1 MMVCFTAF
9 VGCGTVSEQ
18 SKSQT
23 KVYKRKNLEMFEKGT
38 IGVIDGSI
46 YSEYSKELFPN
57 ATIDSYKS
65 FPDLFQCVKQGK
77 IDGFMLDTL
86 NYNAVKRSETG
97 LSYIAVPDYKVDI
110 GFAFGKN
117 DVGEFF
123 QNQMN
128 TFLDELRADGRLEK
142 IWEKW
147 CGDTEPTETL
157 EAPEFSEKAT
167 PLSICLDVSRKP
179 FVYLLNNEYAGFE
192 VEVLY
197 MFCEAYGYRPV
208 FEAAQW
214 SSGLVGLGT
223 GKYDVVSLGI
233 YITEERKESVNFS
246 DPYVSADV
254 IMVFYGGAE
263 EDTVFASIAESF
275 DKTFIRE
282 DRWKMIIEGIGI
294 TLFISIF
301 SVAGGSLFGFGLY
314 MLTRSENKILFKGAK
329 VFARIYGRII
339 AGTPELVILMILF
352 YVFFGES
359 NISGIFVSIL
369 GFVLIFGAFVYS
381 HLALTI
387 EGIDPGQMEAAYALG
402 YTKNKT
408 FFKILLP
415 QALKVFIPTYSS
427 QVVGLI
433 KATSVVGYIAVND
446 LTSVGDIIRSNTYE
460 AFFPLIAVAIIY
472 FMLTWIIS
480 KLLGAVGRRFDPKK
494 RKTSNFLKGVTR

>member
-1 MMVCFTAF
+1 MTVCFTAF
-9 VGCGTVSEQ
+9 IGCGTASEQ
-18 SKSQT
+18 SKSQA
-23 KVYKRKNLEMFEKGT
+23 KVNKRKNLEMFENGT

-46 YSEYSKELFPN
+46 YAEYSKELFPN

-97 LSYIAVPDYKVDI
+97 LSYISVPDYKVDI
-110 GFAFGKN
+110 GFAFAKN
-117 DVGEFF
+117 DSGEFF

-179 FVYLLNNEYAGFE
+179 FVYPLNNEYAGFE

-208 FEAAQW
+208 FETAQW

-223 GKYDVVSLGI
+223 GKYNVISLGI

-246 DPYVSADV
+246 EPYVSSDV
-254 IMVFYGGAE
+254 IMVFYEGAE
-263 EDTVFASIAESF
+263 EEAFTSVAESF

-282 DRWKMIIEGIGI
+282 DRWKMIVEGIGI

-301 SVAGGSLFGFGLY
+301 AIIGGSSFGFGLY
-314 MLTRSENKILFKGAK
+314 MLTRSENKILFKVAK
-329 VFARIYGRII
+329 TFARIYGRII
-339 AGTPELVILMILF
+339 EGTPELVILMILF
-352 YVFFGES
+352 YVLFGKS
-359 NISGIFVSIL
+359 NINGVYISIL

-415 QALKVFIPTYSS
+415 QALKVFMPTYSS

-472 FMLTWIIS
+472 FILTWIIS
-480 KLLGAVGRRFDPKK
+480 KLLRAVSRRFEPKK
-494 RKTSNFLKGVTR
+494 RKTSDVLKGVTR